1 MCGALLRG
9 GICKGGSAGARC
21 QGESKFSVFMIH
33 IQKRLLGTGR
43 CLSWEMFQ
51 SWMHVDLDNLSRL
64 SSGCLNLLFCEI
76 RALILA
82 FSSRFLT
89 HCGSGE
95 GSLGQ
100 RPQHGEKPRCLGYNQ
115 ALLFPGC
122 VIVSVQIT
130 SEDLSFL
137 ICEVGKFGFSKW
149 DALTQ
154 FKIVSPLSPMLSPLT
169 LSTFGSMFFKSRP
182 TIVSDKK
189 QFLRNTV

>member
-1 MCGALLRG
+1 
-9 GICKGGSAGARC
+9 
-21 QGESKFSVFMIH
+21 
-33 IQKRLLGTGR
+33 
-43 CLSWEMFQ
+43 MFQ